1 MSRQETLAEEFEVLE
16 SIYPEE
22 LEKLE
27 DDVIQISVAPEEQV
41 PDEELRLL
49 LRVEYPAEYPDVIP
63 NLSIDATEGEM
74 SAEEEE
80 TLMTKIKAS
89 AEESLGMAQTFSVVT
104 TLIEC
109 MAEVVENRIKQK
121 QAVKAKKEADEEE
134 AERRRVQGTQVTQES
149 FNAWRLKFNKER
161 QAKKKTQDEE
171 KMREMSNKEKEE
183 FKKYASRL
191 TGRQLF
197 ERNRDLATADDTL
210 VEEGAESVDVSKFN
224 REEAALEEEE
234 ERLHFSDSD

>member
-16 SIYPEE
+16 SIYPDE

-27 DDVIQISVAPEEQV
+27 DDIIQISVAPEEQV

-63 NLSIDATEGEM
+63 SLSIAASEGEM

-80 TLMTKIKAS
+80 TLMNRIKAS

-104 TLIEC
+104 TLIEGI
-109 MAEVVENRIKQK
+109 AEVVTNR
-121 QAVKAKKEADEEE
+121 
-134 AERRRVQGTQVTQES
+134 AERRRTQGSPVTPES

-161 QAKKKTQDEE
+161 QAKKKAQDEE
-171 KMREMSNKEKEE
+171 KMREMTNKEKEE

-197 ERNRDLATADDTL
+197 ERNRDLATSDDTL
-210 VEEGAESVDVSKFN
+210 AEEGAESVDISKFN
-224 REEAALEEEE
+224 REEAAEEEEE
-234 ERLHFSDSD
+234 ERLRFSDSD